1 MMDAPMPVR
10 LAALA
15 FAALLPLSA
24 AHAQRGPAARSDAY
38 GYLVASD
45 PASCPYAPVD
55 VSGSP
60 PLVPVAADGSPSASD
75 DGHATVLLAAP
86 FELYG
91 VALQQFAMSTNGYL
105 SGASGPD
112 EDDGGDFSN
121 DCPLPAAPDHVGAG
135 TARILAWHDDLAA
148 GVGGAL
154 RSSSFAS
161 CPRIAASGVDE
172 ACSVF
177 DWSGW
182 TRVGHADGLAFQ
194 VVLYHASF
202 EIALQYIDTGDGGV
216 GATIGAQDAGASS
229 AVEHAC
235 NGTRALPSAHSVC
248 LFDPRFPPLSTLD
261 VIFTDGFE
269 GPP

>member
-1 MMDAPMPVR
+1 MSAPIPICV
-10 LAALA
+10 AAFA
-15 FAALLPLSA
+15 FAALLPLTD
-24 AHAQRGPAARSDAY
+24 AHAQREPGARSDAY
-38 GYLVASD
+38 GYLVSGD

-55 VSGSP
+55 VAGSP
-60 PLVPVAADGSPSASD
+60 PLIPVAADGSPSASD

-105 SGASGPD
+105 GGAAGPD

-121 DCPLPAAPDHVGAG
+121 DCPLPAAPDHAGAG
-135 TARILAWHDDLAA
+135 TPRILAWHDDLAA
-148 GVGGAL
+148 GAGGAL
-154 RSSSFAS
+154 RSSYYTS
-161 CPRIAASGVDE
+161 CPRVAGSGMDE

-177 DWSGW
+177 DWNGW

-202 EIALQYIDTGDGGV
+202 EIALQYIATGDGGA

-235 NGTRALPSAHSVC
+235 NGTRALQPETSIC
-248 LFDPRFPPLSTLD
+248 LFDPRFPPQGTLED
-261 VIFTDGFE
+261 IFTNGFE
-269 GPP
+269 SAK